1 MEKKPWTE
9 ERVARLKQLWG
20 TGLTTENIAVTLSTE
35 FPDLPELTRNAVI
48 GKANRLGLAKKHG
61 RQRSS
66 RKKISTQPPS
76 APATTE
82 VVADEL
88 PVTEAPE
95 ASAETLAPTP
105 PDPSAPPPGALPW
118 HRRCQ
123 FPIGHPGE
131 ADFRYC
137 DHETLPGK
145 PYCDYHCGVAYRAGS
160 AVVPPPPREGRVRKG
175 PGMSAKAAA
184 SLT

>member
-20 TGLTTENIAVTLSTE
+20 TGLTTENIAVTLSRE
-35 FPDLPELTRNAVI
+35 FPDLPELTRSAVI
-48 GKANRLGLAKKHG
+48 GKANRLGLAKKDG
-61 RQRSS
+61 RQRNSK
-66 RKKISTQPPS
+66 KKISTHPPS
-76 APATTE
+76 APVTTE
-82 VVADEL
+82 VVADKL

-123 FPIGHPGE
+123 WPIGNPGE
-131 ADFRYC
+131 EGFHHC
-137 DHETLPGK
+137 DHETLKDK
-145 PYCDYHCGVAYRAGS
+145 PYCDYHCSIAYRAGPS
-160 AVVPPPPREGRVRKG
+160 TIRVPREGMVRKG
-175 PGMSAKAAA
+175 RGIPAKVAA
-184 SLT
+184 SLL